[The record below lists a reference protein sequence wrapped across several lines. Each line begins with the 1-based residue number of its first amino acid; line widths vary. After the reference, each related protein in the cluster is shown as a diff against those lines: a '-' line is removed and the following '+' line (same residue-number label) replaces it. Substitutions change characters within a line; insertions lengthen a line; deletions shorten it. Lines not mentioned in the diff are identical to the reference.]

1 MKEKKSYLKVAC
13 LLELIYLVISLIYSI
28 FYIKNTEEVIANVFM
43 ILISF
48 KILTMM
54 YSESKKTIKE
64 LKQNRIKLIICSI
77 WMFMDCIVPGVLGFI
92 FLKQFSTKKDFKL
105 PVVKENKKTLKSYV
119 NSILT
124 ILIFVFIMFVLPL
137 IKVFEYIPTYII
149 YIAILLFTLFLNY
162 KDLKEQFILFIKNLK
177 AYIPFIIKRYFI
189 MLGIMFLVAI
199 PIVIINGGEVAENQ
213 QVLNELFK
221 VSPIFMLLLTVLYA
235 PLVEESV
242 FRLSIGKLIN
252 NKVLFIV
259 VSGFLFGLMHVIDDF
274 NTIKD
279 FLYVFQYSALGCCLA
294 KAYYDSK
301 NIFVSISMHF
311 IQNFLA
317 AILILILYL

>member
-1 MKEKKSYLKVAC
+1 MEKKSYLKIAC

-64 LKQNRIKLIICSI
+64 LKQSRIKLIICSI
-77 WMFMDCIVPGVLGFI
+77 WMFMDCIIPGVLGFL
-92 FLKQFSTKKDFKL
+92 FLKQFVKKKDLKL
-105 PVVKENKKTLKSYV
+105 PLVKEDKKTLNIYIRA
-119 NSILT
+119 ILT
-124 ILIFVFIMFVLPL
+124 ISMFGFIMFVLPL
-137 IKVFEYIPTYII
+137 IKFLDFIPTYII
-149 YIAILLFTLFLNY
+149 YIIILSCTLILNY
-162 KDLKEQFILFIKNLK
+162 KDLKKQLFLFFKNLK
-177 AYIPFIIKRYFI
+177 SYVPFVIKRYFI

-199 PIVIINGGEVAENQ
+199 PIVMINGGKVATNQ
-213 QVLNELFK
+213 QVLNDMFK
-221 VSPIFMLLLTVLYA
+221 VSPFLMLLLTVLYA

-242 FRLSIGKLIN
+242 FRLSIGKLVK
-252 NKVLFIV
+252 NKTLFIII
-259 VSGFLFGLMHVIDDF
+259 SGFLFGLMHVIDDF
-274 NTIKD
+274 NSIND
-279 FLYVFQYSALGCCLA
+279 LLYVFQYSALGWCLA
-294 KAYYDSK
+294 KAYADSK

-317 AILILILYL
+317 ALLILLLYL

>member
-1 MKEKKSYLKVAC
+1 MAEKKSYLKIAC

-28 FYIKNTEEVIANVFM
+28 FYIKNTEEVLANIFM

-54 YSESKKTIKE
+54 YSESKKTLKE
-64 LKQNRIKLIICSI
+64 LKQNRIKVTLCSI
-77 WMFMDCIVPGVLGFI
+77 WMFMDCIIPGILGFI
-92 FLKQFSTKKDFKL
+92 FLKQFKTKKDLKL
-105 PVVKENKKTLKSYV
+105 PVIKENKKTIRTYV
-119 NSILT
+119 NSVLT
-124 ILIFVFIMFVLPL
+124 ILMFIFIMFVLPL
-137 IKVFEYIPTYII
+137 FKFFEVIPTYVI
-149 YIAILLFTLFLNY
+149 YIIILFVTLLLNY
-162 KDLKEQFILFIKNLK
+162 KDLKEKFIIFIKNIK
-177 AYIPFIIKRYFI
+177 SYIPFVIKRYFI
-189 MLGIMFLVAI
+189 MLGVMFLVAI
-199 PIVIINGGEVAENQ
+199 PIVLINGGEVAENQ

-252 NKVLFIV
+252 NKITFVII
-259 VSGFLFGLMHVIDDF
+259 SGFLFGLMHVIDDF

-317 AILILILYL
+317 SLLILLLYL